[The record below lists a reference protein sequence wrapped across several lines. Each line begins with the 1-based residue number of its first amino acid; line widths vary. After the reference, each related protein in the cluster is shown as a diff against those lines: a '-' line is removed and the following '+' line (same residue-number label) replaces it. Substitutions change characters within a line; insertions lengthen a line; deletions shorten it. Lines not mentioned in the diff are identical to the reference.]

1 MLRPDPASIYEQ
13 AYQDMPDWDLPGL
26 YTDLE
31 KIKGNELT
39 LKMKALLRGFLTG
52 NKRLEVA
59 RQMNMIMPP
68 ETEKRRVAAAATV
81 GAAWSETLY
90 PHLRTLLA
98 IDQMIE
104 TFPRDSARTELR
116 KRYPAREIFQ
126 EASPIESIEL
136 SIGLSEASQPIA
148 NFLKHVERVLHAFQL
163 EESSRIR
170 FDIHTVSIESARD
183 EFKRPNKY
191 DILIVDDPWI
201 PGYCAEEI
209 IRPLSEESLRQ
220 IKSGGFNE
228 IFIESLH
235 QVCHYENQ
243 LIGLP
248 IIGNVQ
254 MLIQRSDTYSDD
266 IPTDV
271 SARLTALEAL
281 PNRGLH
287 PLVRRADTDNE
298 VIQAFWEILR
308 ALGHRDNPQADR
320 VIINR
325 AQAIQAASWM
335 RDHTIP
341 RRFSDIQSELIAPK
355 KSQMAVSLGWPGW
368 MIGQTTDNNYLFRE
382 SDNIRFELL
391 ANPPLMGAWILAL
404 PQSTKHCE
412 PQLMEYS
419 NKVIHALTTNLEFQ
433 FLLAQ
438 QGIAPVLKEFTK
450 TTDIKKIPFWHRNYD
465 PIRQAL
471 ILSQPRP
478 RLIDWPG
485 FECGLASQVRQ
496 NISNDIPFTDIPNL
510 LTFE

>member
-13 AYQDMPDWDLPGL
+13 AYQDMPGWDLPRL

-39 LKMKALLRGFLTG
+39 LRMKALLRGFLTG

-68 ETEKRRVAAAATV
+68 ETEEGARAAAAARV
-81 GAAWSETLY
+81 GADWHETLY
-90 PHLRTLLA
+90 PHLRTLLN
-98 IDQMIE
+98 IDQE
-104 TFPRDSARTELR
+104 PFPRERARTRLREL
-116 KRYPAREIFQ
+116 YPGGEIRQ
-126 EASPIESIEL
+126 EASSIKFVEL
-136 SIGLSEASQPIA
+136 RIGLSEASQPIA
-148 NFLKHVERVLHAFQL
+148 NLLKHVERVLNTFNL
-163 EESSRIR
+163 EASFRIR
-170 FDIHTVSIESARD
+170 FDIDTVSIESARD
-183 EFKRPNKY
+183 EFKRPNEY

-235 QVCHYENQ
+235 QVCHDNNQ

-254 MLIQRSDTYSDD
+254 MLIQRGDTYLDQ

-271 SARLTALEAL
+271 SARLTALTSLRDRE
-281 PNRGLH
+281 LH

-298 VIQAFWEILR
+298 IIQAFWEILR
-308 ALGHRDNPQADR
+308 ALGHEDDPQADR

-325 AQAIQAASWM
+325 ERAIQAASWM

-341 RRFSDIQSELIAPK
+341 RGFSDIQRELIAQET
-355 KSQMAVSLGWPGW
+355 SRMAVSLGWPGW

-382 SDNIRFELL
+382 FDNIRFQQL
-391 ANPPLMGAWILAL
+391 ANIPLMGAWILAL
-404 PQSTKHCE
+404 PQSPKHRE

-419 NKVIHALTTNLEFQ
+419 NKVIHALTTNSEFQ
-433 FLLAQ
+433 FLLAH
-438 QGIAPVLKEFTK
+438 QGIAPVLKEFTN
-450 TTDIKKIPFWHRNYD
+450 TTDIMQIPFWSRNYNT
-465 PIRQAL
+465 IREAL
-471 ILSQPRP
+471 SRSQPRP

-485 FECGLASQVRQ
+485 FERGLASQVRQ